1 MRLVQRSRPHAW
13 MGMGGQQQGPPQG
26 CGCLFCRLRLDQS
39 QPGVVDAHPGQ
50 RIRLTCRT
58 EGFPPPTIE
67 WQRDGQTLSSPR
79 SGQLLSPPCRPH
91 PTLCRP
97 VGEGAASSHWPVRGS
112 RDGAAGQKAPW
123 AFAEQSVDRGAGQ
136 RTGGG
141 RGREAGTVLAV
152 ITANVAPREREAGL
166 HHTVCR
172 RAT

>member
-13 MGMGGQQQGPPQG
+13 MGMGGAGGRQQGPPQG

-112 RDGAAGQKAPW
+112 
-123 AFAEQSVDRGAGQ
+123 
-136 RTGGG
+136 
-141 RGREAGTVLAV
+141 
-152 ITANVAPREREAGL
+152 
-166 HHTVCR
+166 
-172 RAT
+172 